1 MLDVEEHGGRLVC
14 WRGHAKGHQVILL
27 VHDGRLVDEHSSLI
41 WNRDPDNLRR
51 LAKGRRAL
59 MKTRPEVIPAG
70 IIFTAIY
77 TWEWGR
83 DSPRWPVKPRATMTR
98 SREAERMTQNALCG
112 KRDWEDAA
120 ESPSWGDVSTHKDR
134 WQAFRTVLVIS

>member
-77 TWEWGR
+77 T
-83 DSPRWPVKPRATMTR
+83 
-98 SREAERMTQNALCG
+98 
-112 KRDWEDAA
+112 
-120 ESPSWGDVSTHKDR
+120 
-134 WQAFRTVLVIS
+134 